1 MRFRS
6 IQRDRLC
13 SIACTYETAS
23 RNPYEI
29 QVNTKSTVKF
39 AKDTL
44 KLVACFREPP
54 ANSFQS
60 SGTIDLQNCNLL
72 YS

>member
-1 MRFRS
+1 MKGKTSSHKKR
-6 IQRDRLC
+6 
-13 SIACTYETAS
+13 
-23 RNPYEI
+23 RNPYVF
-29 QVNTKSTVKF
+29 QVNSKPMVKF
-39 AKDTL
+39 AKFSPML
-44 KLVACFREPP
+44 LGCFREPP

>member
-1 MRFRS
+1 MFLFIIGMFR
-6 IQRDRLC
+6 
-13 SIACTYETAS
+13 

-29 QVNTKSTVKF
+29 QVNTKPTVKF